1 MGRDGNEYMDYPI
14 GLAGKMVMNI
24 LKKDVIIAASSL
36 NVGAG
41 QEADVEAATYA
52 MYDIYND
59 EHSKGVLLVDAE
71 NYI

>member
-1 MGRDGNEYMDYPI
+1 
-14 GLAGKMVMNI
+14 MVMNI

-36 NVGAG
+36 NVSAG
-41 QEADVEAATYA
+41 QKADVEAATYA